1 MSTMIQR
8 LGKRLCHIALLLL
21 CLGMGAFN
29 APALASDQ
37 QPSVHPLERILQQ
50 VKQGSAEEQR
60 LAQAKVDDFTAD
72 LTRLEQQLS
81 RAEARLKASQ
91 DANTVAEDNLLDL
104 QNKLRRRQQLWTEE
118 SKSLEALFTTVTEH
132 TQLLLDR
139 VVDTG
144 LWAFDSTELQII
156 RPQDVDIEQVNRLW
170 QALLEQTVLSGR
182 IINQQQDVI
191 LPDGSRAADRLTQ
204 FGPFNAHSEQ
214 GWLSYIPSEQ
224 SWGVMSV
231 QPEVQMPDEGMIIDP
246 AFGELLK
253 QNALAPNPWQRL
265 KPAGIVGA
273 LIGLVGLVGLL
284 VSAVRSYALYR
295 EKQQVNW
302 QIQQEKAQDNNSL
315 GRIIL
320 AVETA
325 QMAETQGA
333 TVEAIIDE
341 AVLKEVPT
349 LRKGIGS
356 LAVLTGIPPLLGLLG
371 TVAGMIETF
380 RIITEHGNADSQL
393 LSGGIAQALLT
404 TELGLIVAVPLLLLH
419 CAVKSQ
425 STHLIELLEQQGAGL
440 IVARHTGWGR
450 E

>member
-1 MSTMIQR
+1 MSIMKQR
-8 LGKRLCHIALLLL
+8 LCKGLCHIVLPVLW
-21 CLGMGAFN
+21 LGLGSFSVV
-29 APALASDQ
+29 ALASDLQ
-37 QPSVHPLERILQQ
+37 SSVHPLERILQQ
-50 VKQGSAEEQR
+50 VKQGSFEEQH
-60 LAQAKVDDFTAD
+60 LAQTKVDDFTAD

-81 RAEARLKASQ
+81 RAEAKLKASQ

-104 QNKLRRRQQLWTEE
+104 QNKLRRRQKLWTQE
-118 SKSLEALFTTVTEH
+118 SKSLEVLFTTVTEH

-144 LWAFDSTELQII
+144 LWAFDSTGLQS
-156 RPQDVDIEQVNRLW
+156 RRSQDVDIDQVKRLW
-170 QALLEQTVLSGR
+170 QALLEQTVFSGR
-182 IINQQQDVI
+182 IVNLQQDVI
-191 LPDGSRAADRLTQ
+191 LPDGSRTADRLTQ
-204 FGPFNAHSEQ
+204 LGPFNAHSEL
-214 GWLSYIPSEQ
+214 GWLSYIPSERA
-224 SWGVMSV
+224 WRLMSV
-231 QPEVQMPDEGMIIDP
+231 QPEIQMPNDGMIIDP

-253 QNALAPNPWQRL
+253 QNALAPNLWQRL
-265 KPAGIVGA
+265 LPAGIVGA

-284 VSAVRSYALYR
+284 VSVVRSYALYR
-295 EKQQVNW
+295 EKQQVNV
-302 QIQQEKAQDNNSL
+302 QIQQEKALDNNSL

-320 AVETA
+320 AVEKA
-325 QMAETQGA
+325 KMPDTQGA

-341 AVLKEVPT
+341 AILKEVPA

-380 RIITEHGNADSQL
+380 RIITEQGNADSQL

-425 STHLIELLEQQGAGL
+425 STHLIELLELQGAGL
-440 IVARHTGWGR
+440 IVARYTGWGR
-450 E
+450 G